1 MLNPVRGDLRLA
13 LILGALSGIA
23 TLCLLPYVLAIMPQ
37 IAHALREK
45 HVPIAIFAA
54 GQSIQA
60 AVLCAIAAWAGLR
73 LGHGLALDAPLLRAL
88 ACGEAPAP
96 ARGLALSALLGA
108 AAGACVLA
116 TAIALEPLAAVPAL
130 HVEAWKR
137 LAASLY
143 GGIAEEV
150 LARLFVMTLAAWAL
164 QRLRRTREGAVASW
178 VYWGA
183 IAVSSLVFAAG
194 HLPTAVATFG
204 AGPMVVARTF
214 ALNAI
219 PGALFGWLYWR
230 RGLEHA
236 MVAHLCADLVLHGI
250 GGS

>member
-13 LILGALSGIA
+13 LVLGALSGIA

-37 IAHALREK
+37 IAHALRAR
-45 HVPIAIFAA
+45 HVAFAFFAA

-60 AVLCAIAAWAGLR
+60 AVVGAIAAWAGLR
-73 LGHGLALDAPLLRAL
+73 LGHGLALDAPLLRAV
-88 ACGEAPAP
+88 ACGEALPSR
-96 ARGLALSALLGA
+96 RGLAFSALLGA
-108 AAGACVLA
+108 AAGACVLGM
-116 TAIALEPLAAVPAL
+116 ALAFAPFTAVPVL
-130 HVEAWKR
+130 PVETWKL

-150 LARLFVMTLAAWAL
+150 LARLFVMTLVAWAL
-164 QRLRRTREGAVASW
+164 QRLRRTRAGPAPAW

-183 IAVSSLVFAAG
+183 IAVSAVLFAAG
-194 HLPTAVATFG
+194 HLPTAFAALG
-204 AGPMVVARTF
+204 AGAMVIVRTF
-214 ALNAI
+214 VLNAI

-236 MVAHLCADLVLHGI
+236 MAAHLCADLVLHGI

>member
-13 LILGALSGIA
+13 LFLGALSGIA

-37 IAHALREK
+37 IAHALQER
-45 HVPIAIFAA
+45 HVPVAIFAA

-73 LGHGLALDAPLLRAL
+73 LGHGLALDAPLLRAV
-88 ACGEAPAP
+88 ACGRALPS
-96 ARGLALSALLGA
+96 RSGLALSALLGA
-108 AAGACVLA
+108 AAGACVLGM
-116 TAIALEPLAAVPAL
+116 AIALAPLAAVPVL
-130 HVEAWKR
+130 HVQTWKL

-164 QRLRRTREGAVASW
+164 QRLRRTREGAVPSR

-183 IAVSSLVFAAG
+183 IAVSSLLFAAA
-194 HLPTAVATFG
+194 HLPTAIAALG

-214 ALNAI
+214 VLNAI